1 MVFRSADSRSRNPYG
16 QLTAIRSAEMF
27 FGRENSLELLCN
39 ALMDGQSVAIIG
51 PRRIGKS
58 SLLACSRLPELQRRV
73 GCDLDNHLLILIN
86 LEEHLQRTPEG
97 FFAFV
102 CEQLLQQ
109 SRKEL
114 RLEMPP
120 GTDGDQ
126 FSQLLN
132 QFKSQGFHPVLLLDE
147 FDSIVRNPQFN
158 PDFFSFLRAQ
168 ANAGKVSYV
177 TASLS
182 TLDQIC
188 HSDIVGSP
196 FFNIFS
202 HHSLGPLTEDSAI
215 DLITIPSKAAGCLFT
230 ENEIQFVLKVAGRH
244 PFYIQRTCYFL
255 FQQKSQSNNKL
266 NIHHLKSQ
274 VYDELLPHFSYA
286 WNHLEP
292 EQQEQLRREAIR
304 KDSQQRKIPELSE
317 SFLFREFVRDKA
329 KITSGELT
337 MEYLRGVLGKLDD
350 FNFLGECRLS
360 NLNIIFS
367 QEQAE
372 TLTAIERGMRVYKL
386 LDDALAQL
394 QPTSSYSV
402 VAPEWQ
408 MYNVL
413 HSSYFKRDRR
423 SNKQLASYLGMSERD
438 FYRKRDNAVSALL
451 NIILRMESSFINAL
465 EA

>member
-1 MVFRSADSRSRNPYG
+1 MVLPTDSSKSRNPYG
-16 QLTAIRSAEMF
+16 HLTALRSCEMF
-27 FGRENSLELLCN
+27 FGRENSLELLYD

-58 SLLACSRLPELQRRV
+58 SLLVCCCLPEIQKRIGR
-73 GCDLDNHLLILIN
+73 DLDNHFLILLN
-86 LEEHLQRTPEG
+86 LEEHLQRTPDG

-102 CEQLLQQ
+102 CEQFLQQ
-109 SRKEL
+109 GRKKL
-114 RLEMPP
+114 YLEMPP
-120 GTDGDQ
+120 GTGGDQ
-126 FSQLLN
+126 FSQVLN

-177 TASLS
+177 TVSLS

-188 HSDIVGSP
+188 HTDIVGSP

-202 HHSLGPLTEDSAI
+202 HHSLGPLTEDAATS
-215 DLITIPSKAAGCLFT
+215 LITVPSKAAGCPFT
-230 ENEIQFVLKVAGRH
+230 ENEIQSVLRVAGRH

-255 FQQKSQSNNKL
+255 FQQKSQSNNTL
-266 NIHHLKSQ
+266 NIHRLTSQ
-274 VYDELLPHFSYA
+274 VYDELLPHFTYA
-286 WNHLEP
+286 WNHLGT

-304 KDSQQRKIPELSE
+304 IDSQQRNFPELSE
-317 SFLFREFVRDKA
+317 SSLFRKFVRNKA
-329 KITSGELT
+329 KITSNELT
-337 MEYLRGVLGKLDD
+337 MEYLSAVLDKLDD
-350 FNFLGECRLS
+350 FKFLRECHLS

-372 TLTAIERGMRVYKL
+372 ILTVVERGMRVYKL
-386 LDDALAQL
+386 LEDALVQL
-394 QPTSSYSV
+394 QPVGSHSV
-402 VAPEWQ
+402 VTPAWQ

-413 HSSYFKRDRR
+413 HSCYFKRDRR

-438 FYRKRDNAVSALL
+438 FYRKRDDAVSALL
-451 NIILRMESSFINAL
+451 NIILKMESSCIDV
-465 EA
+465 